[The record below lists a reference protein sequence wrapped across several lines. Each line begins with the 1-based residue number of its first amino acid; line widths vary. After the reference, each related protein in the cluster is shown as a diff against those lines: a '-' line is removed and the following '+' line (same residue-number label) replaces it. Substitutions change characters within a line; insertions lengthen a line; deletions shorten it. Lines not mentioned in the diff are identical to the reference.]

1 MKMQVKIETIPTYRI
16 AYFRRVGPYG
26 AANYQTMERLK
37 EWAAEE
43 QLLTD
48 ASIILGISHDN
59 AETAVPEKCRYDAAL
74 VVPEDY
80 KRNDGV
86 LIGEVRGGKYMT
98 FTVQH
103 TVEAMKQAW
112 TDIFDSLSNR
122 GLEVDSRPTF
132 ERFTAKLLKEHYC
145 EICIPIK

>member
-1 MKMQVKIETIPTYRI
+1 MKVKIETIPTYRI

-26 AANYQTMERLK
+26 AANYQTMQKLK
-37 EWAAEE
+37 DWAAAEK
-43 QLLTD
+43 LLDDT
-48 ASIILGISHDN
+48 SIILGISQDN
-59 AETAVPEKCRYDAAL
+59 VETTDPHKCRYDAAL
-74 VVPEDY
+74 IIPEDFQ
-80 KRNDGV
+80 KDNTV
-86 LIGEVRGGKYMT
+86 LIGELKGGKYIS

-112 TDIFDSLSNR
+112 KDIFGTLSDR
-122 GLEVDSRPTF
+122 SLEVDSRPTF